1 MTDDSGGP
9 SAAIAE
15 PSAGGFD
22 EPMPDADRLSLH
34 GSESVDAVHP
44 AEQFCLS
51 REDASPRDILHL
63 ISLLDS
69 ELPSRGTAGPN
80 TFSWTSGAYAKGP
93 LRGLRKHS
101 RSFPACTRLLC
112 RLVLQSFPDADF
124 TAVAIFKNLQT
135 ALHVDVNN
143 DVNSCNYLI
152 PVTSFEGG
160 RGVAARARFSCSAR

>member
-1 MTDDSGGP
+1 MTDDSGGS
-9 SAAIAE
+9 SAASAE
-15 PSAGGFD
+15 PSAGGLG
-22 EPMPDADRLSLH
+22 EPMPDADRLALH

-51 REDASPRDILHL
+51 RKCVSPNDVLQL

-69 ELPSRGTAGPN
+69 ELPSRGQAGPN

-101 RSFPACTRLLC
+101 SSFPACTRLLC

-124 TAVAIFKNLQT
+124 TAVAILRTFKQHCMLMSTTMKNL
-135 ALHVDVNN
+135 
-143 DVNSCNYLI
+143 
-152 PVTSFEGG
+152 VTT
-160 RGVAARARFSCSAR
+160 